1 MSQGCA
7 WLMTCS
13 KPLCVCVCAVRCN
26 QRHLPGGHSQDHHGL
41 SQHESVY
48 SLFNFLLLV
57 ISAFSCPAI
66 TSMVDWHYKPVI
78 YLSVILKVQ
87 AIENIQLR
95 GIHKPPPC
103 GVMQSPSHWTWK
115 KKDSGSP
122 HVIILSHNWKKHL
135 PCWTLIQSMLRHQGT
150 WKKLLPDQLLFL
162 WRTLPQDRVA
172 CTHSRLSPAPSPS
185 GTASL
190 KLLPQPHL
198 WPSCSPEFRDIW
210 WSNNSITC
218 SY

>member
-115 KKDSGSP
+115 K
-122 HVIILSHNWKKHL
+122 
-135 PCWTLIQSMLRHQGT
+135 
-150 WKKLLPDQLLFL
+150 
-162 WRTLPQDRVA
+162 RTVA
-172 CTHSRLSPAPSPS
+172 LHMWSFFHTTGKSICPAEHWFKACSDIREPEKNCCQ
-185 GTASL
+185 TN
-190 KLLPQPHL
+190 
-198 WPSCSPEFRDIW
+198 SCSFDVPFHRTE
-210 WSNNSITC
+210 
-218 SY
+218 